1 MLNFLQLLSK
11 ALTLATV
18 FGDEN
23 RHYKNEF
30 KLKDA
35 LLRNTLH
42 KYGKVVYGY
51 IYYNDSEAV
60 GGTLLKTGHITDD
73 ASERQA

>member
-1 MLNFLQLLSK
+1 MNFLQLLSK
-11 ALTLATV
+11 ALTLTTV
-18 FGDEN
+18 FCEEN

-42 KYGKVVYGY
+42 RYGKVVYGY
-51 IYYNDSEAV
+51 IYHHNSDAAC
-60 GGTLLKTGHITDD
+60 GTLFMSGHMTDD
-73 ASERQA
+73 DSDR